1 MPARNLIG
9 LVHNSRLPDAADLVG
24 SLVRYLDLE
33 DRSWTSAASEI
44 DSVLDKL
51 SNTSMIVVVGG
62 DGTIL
67 RTVRVIAPFSIPIVG
82 INMGRVGFMTELGEQ
97 EAIEKLEMYLNG
109 ALRVERRMMLEASVA
124 SGSEAS
130 PRLTVHALND
140 VVVGRGEEARL
151 LDIDTSVDG
160 VALTSYRADAV
171 IVATATGSTGYALS
185 AGGPILYPEAR
196 VMLVQ
201 PVAAHT
207 GLRDALVLPEESVV
221 GLEAGDSHEATL
233 TVDGFSDMVLGPG
246 DKVTVKSS
254 PHVALF
260 IRAHAPSTFYTALM
274 QRLGLVYRSESP
286 GARP

>member
-1 MPARNLIG
+1 
-9 LVHNSRLPDAADLVG
+9 LPDAADLVS
-24 SLVRYLDLE
+24 SLVRYLGLE
-33 DRSWTSAASEI
+33 GRSWSSAATEI
-44 DSVLDKL
+44 GRVQDNLVD
-51 SNTSMIVVVGG
+51 TSLVVVVGG

-67 RTVRVIAPFSIPIVG
+67 RTVRVIAPYSIPIVG
-82 INMGRVGFMTELGEQ
+82 VNMGRVGFMTELGEH
-97 EAIEKLEMYLNG
+97 EAIEKLEMYVDG
-109 ALRVERRMMLEASVA
+109 VLRIEKRMMLEASV
-124 SGSEAS
+124 GSESEES

-140 VVVGRGEEARL
+140 VVVGRGETARL
-151 LDIDTSVDG
+151 LDIDTSVDR

-221 GLEAGDSHEATL
+221 ALKAGDGHEASL
-233 TVDGFSDMVLGPG
+233 TVDGFSDMVLSAG
-246 DKVTVKSS
+246 DVVTVKSS

-260 IRAHAPSTFYTALM
+260 MRAHAPSTFYTALM
-274 QRLGLVYRSESP
+274 QRLGLVYRSGSP
-286 GARP
+286 GTPT

>member
-1 MPARNLIG
+1 MPPRNLVG
-9 LVHNSRLPDAADLVG
+9 LVHNSRLPDAAGLVG

-33 DRSWTSAASEI
+33 DRSWTSAATEI
-44 DSVLDKL
+44 DRVQDKL
-51 SNTSMIVVVGG
+51 KNTSMIVVVGG

-67 RTVRVIAPFSIPIVG
+67 RTVRVIAPYSIPIVG
-82 INMGRVGFMTELGEQ
+82 VNMGRVGFMTELGEK

-109 ALRVERRMMLEASVA
+109 ALRVETRMMLEASVA
-124 SGSEAS
+124 SESEES

-140 VVVGRGEEARL
+140 VVVGRGEAARL

-207 GLRDALVLPEESVV
+207 GLRDALVLPEQSVV
-221 GLEAGDSHEATL
+221 ELEAGDSHEATL
-233 TVDGFSDMVLGPG
+233 TVDGFSDTILGAG
-246 DKVTVKSS
+246 DKVTVKCS

-286 GARP
+286 GART